1 MNGLIVIGSL
11 ILVSLILGFIK
22 YKSIYLNYDFDK
34 DEIKPRKNAPWQLK
48 FAEIWNDFINFFIAG
63 LIGYYFVIIRWP
75 ILLKGERLDLSDFVL
90 FIFFILGLFGHLC
103 VMSLNI
109 TKGIEAIISRVLE
122 RK

>member
-1 MNGLIVIGSL
+1 MNSLIVIGSL

-34 DEIKPRKNAPWQLK
+34 DEIKPRRNAPWQLK

-63 LIGYYFVIIRWP
+63 LIGYCFIIIRWP
-75 ILLKGERLDLSDFVL
+75 ILLKGEGLNLSDFVL